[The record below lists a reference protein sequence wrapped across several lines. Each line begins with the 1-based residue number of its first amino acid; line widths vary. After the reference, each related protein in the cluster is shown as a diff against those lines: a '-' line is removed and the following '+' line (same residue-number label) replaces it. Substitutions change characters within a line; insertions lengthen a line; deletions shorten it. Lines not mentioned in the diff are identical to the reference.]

1 MARRKRRTK
10 KQPEPEPVPAAVPKI
25 KARRRKPVTEPV
37 PVLTKP
43 KTLIQRGMEL
53 GTLHG
58 TFAAAAKANALHK
71 YFQPPLGLMPT
82 KLPNSLAFQ
91 TPVWKHTANAQRI
104 FNRLDRFG
112 GIAEFFKF
120 PTEAELEARYEKR
133 KKAVLDL
140 AKRGWFIPLGMT
152 LGELKTVFKKMAE
165 GKEEEAEG
173 LIEKHLEAN
182 LAEIES
188 ELVKQ
193 SPDLAAMLKEAFEL
207 HDEGKYFG
215 SVALFLSLSDGIGQR
230 IFQVSP
236 VSSGEK
242 NLKQIKKLIEP
253 HRNKDFL
260 IGWCWDAI
268 GEGLPVNDKTAN
280 LHDYVD
286 PLNRHAVVHVVRSD
300 HGTKRHSL
308 KAVSWLNHVSQFGDL
323 LLARAATVA
332 GGAT

>member
-1 MARRKRRTK
+1 MPTK
-10 KQPEPEPVPAAVPKI
+10 KKLDPVAPVPAKVPK
-25 KARRRKPVTEPV
+25 KARGHKPVAESM

-43 KTLIQRGMEL
+43 KTLFQLGMEL
-53 GTLHG
+53 GTLQR
-58 TFAAAAKANALHK
+58 TFAGAAKANALHT
-71 YFQPPLGLMPT
+71 YFQPPLGLIPT
-82 KLPNSLAFQ
+82 KLPNILSFQ
-91 TPVWKHTANAQRI
+91 TPVWKHFAGAQRI
-104 FNRLDRFG
+104 FNRLDQFQP
-112 GIAEFFKF
+112 IVEFFRF

-133 KKAVLDL
+133 KRAALDL
-140 AKRGWFIPLGMT
+140 AKRGWFVPLGMT
-152 LGELKTVFKKMAE
+152 LGELKTLFKKMAE

-182 LAEIES
+182 LTAIEN

-193 SPDLAAMLKEAFEL
+193 SPDLAAMLKEAFKL

-215 SVALFLSLSDGIGQR
+215 SVALFLCLSDGIGQR

-242 NLKQIKKLIEP
+242 SLKQIKKLIEP

-260 IGWCWDAI
+260 IGWCWEVI
-268 GEGLPVNDKTAN
+268 GEVLPVNDRTAN
-280 LHDYVD
+280 LDDYVD

-308 KAVSWLNHVSQFGDL
+308 KAVSWVNHVSQFGDL
-323 LLARAATVA
+323 LLARAATTA
-332 GGAT
+332 ASAS

>member
-1 MARRKRRTK
+1 MPTK
-10 KQPEPEPVPAAVPKI
+10 KKLDPVPPVPSKVPKKARGHKPVAEPVPI
-25 KARRRKPVTEPV
+25 
-37 PVLTKP
+37 LTKP
-43 KTLIQRGMEL
+43 KTLMQRGMEL
-53 GTLHG
+53 GTLQR
-58 TFAAAAKANALHK
+58 TFAATAKANALHK

-82 KLPNSLAFQ
+82 KLPKSLAFQ

-104 FNRLDRFG
+104 FNRLDQFEP
-112 GIAEFFKF
+112 IAEFFKF

-133 KKAVLDL
+133 KKAALIL

-152 LGELKTVFKKMAE
+152 LGELKTLFKKVAE
-165 GKEEEAEG
+165 GKEEEAVG

-207 HDEGKYFG
+207 HDKGKYFG

-230 IFQVSP
+230 IFQTSP
-236 VSSGEK
+236 VSSGKE
-242 NLKQIKKLIEP
+242 NLKQIKKLIEA

-260 IGWCWDAI
+260 IGWCWDTM
-268 GEGLPVNDKTAN
+268 GEVLPVNDKTAN

-323 LLARAATVA
+323 LLARAATAA